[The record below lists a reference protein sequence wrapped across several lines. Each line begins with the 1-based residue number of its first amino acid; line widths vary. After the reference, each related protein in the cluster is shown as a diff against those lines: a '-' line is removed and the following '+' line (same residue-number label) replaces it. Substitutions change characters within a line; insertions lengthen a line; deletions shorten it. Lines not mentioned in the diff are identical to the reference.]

1 MTTDNVTQ
9 RQIRILRVY
18 TVLSTT
24 LLGILAV
31 TAFRRASDK
40 TRFEEID
47 VERINLVE
55 KDGRVRLVIA
65 NDGRSPAVVL
75 SGKTLGKPGG
85 RAGMIFYN
93 DEGDESGGLV
103 FGGRK
108 VNGVVSAGE
117 HLSFDRYGQDQVI
130 VLAYQEEEGKHSQ
143 GLTIVDRP
151 PQTYIEINARRDTI
165 RQMPEGPAKE
175 AAWKQWALWQGGAPF
190 GAPRLFV
197 GRDTRKTALV
207 DLKDQYG
214 RSRLRL
220 AVDSLGAGRIE
231 FLNDSGRVTLRVPD
245 LATTRP
251 PSP

>member
-197 GRDTRKTALV
+197 GRDTRKAALV

>member
-1 MTTDNVTQ
+1 MTTGNPIR
-9 RQIRILRVY
+9 RQIRILRAY
-18 TVLSTT
+18 TVASTT
-24 LLGILAV
+24 LLGFLAV
-31 TAFRRASDK
+31 TAFQRASQK
-40 TRFEEID
+40 PRFEEID

-65 NDGRSPAVVL
+65 NDARSPAVVL
-75 SGKTLGKPGG
+75 SGKTLGNPGG

-93 DEGDESGGLV
+93 DEGDENGGLI
-103 FGGRK
+103 FRGRK

-151 PQTYIEINARRDTI
+151 PQTYLEINARRDTI
-165 RQMPEGPAKE
+165 KQMPEGPAKE

-197 GRDTRKTALV
+197 GRDTRKAAVL

-220 AVDSLGAGRIE
+220 AVDSLGAARIE
-231 FLNDSGRVTLRVPD
+231 FLDDSGRVTLRVPD
-245 LATTRP
+245 SARRRA
-251 PSP
+251 PSR